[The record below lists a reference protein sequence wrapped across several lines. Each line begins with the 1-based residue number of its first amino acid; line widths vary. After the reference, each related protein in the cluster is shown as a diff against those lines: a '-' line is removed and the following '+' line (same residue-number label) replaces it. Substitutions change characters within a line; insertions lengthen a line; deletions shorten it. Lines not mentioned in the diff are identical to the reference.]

1 MARQYR
7 KEEVVQRMREVRRK
21 GEMIYTVG
29 AGTGI
34 SAKFVEAGGGDLI
47 STYPIAKFRMAGLSS
62 MAAYLPLCDSNQTT
76 LELGEREILP
86 IIKEVP
92 VCAGFLGADPTRDM
106 GRYLDKLLA
115 VGFSGVLNCPTLALI
130 DGNFRL
136 ALEETGLSFS
146 AEVEVMR
153 MASQKGLFTHAFCST
168 VAEAEAMV
176 KVGCDMVVA
185 HMGNSLGGTIGAKT
199 AVSLA
204 VAIERIQAV
213 VNASRALRPD
223 VLVICHGGP
232 IASPEDFAAVA
243 DKVSGIDGYMGGST
257 GERFPVEK
265 GVTEQTRRF
274 KAVRARR

>member
-1 MARQYR
+1 MDMVAGRIN
-7 KEEVVQRMREVRRK
+7 VATGTAMPA
-21 GEMIYTVG
+21 G
-29 AGTGI
+29 AAATYDL
-34 SAKFVEAGGGDLI
+34 GGDLI
-47 STYPIAKFRMAGLSS
+47 STYPIAKYRMAGLSS

-86 IIKEVP
+86 IVKQVP

-106 GRYLDKLLA
+106 GRYLDKLIA
-115 VGFSGVLNCPTLALI
+115 VGFSGVLNCPTLALV

-176 KVGCDMVVA
+176 KVGCDMIVA

-199 AVSLA
+199 AVSLEA
-204 VAIERIQAV
+204 AIKRIQAILD
-213 VNASRALRPD
+213 ASRALKPE

-232 IASPEDFAAVA
+232 IASPEDFAVVA
-243 DKVSGIDGYMGGST
+243 EKVRGIDGYMGGST

-265 GVTEQTRRF
+265 GITEQTRKF
-274 KAVRARR
+274 KSVRARR